1 MKMNQLIEFVK
12 STGGEEFGAGE
23 LLTIVATVYVYDLDD
38 TTNFSMRSMLPIDPI
53 FLTRG
58 TKIGNL

>member
-12 STGGEEFGAGE
+12 STGGEEFGADE

-53 FLTRG
+53 F
-58 TKIGNL
+58 